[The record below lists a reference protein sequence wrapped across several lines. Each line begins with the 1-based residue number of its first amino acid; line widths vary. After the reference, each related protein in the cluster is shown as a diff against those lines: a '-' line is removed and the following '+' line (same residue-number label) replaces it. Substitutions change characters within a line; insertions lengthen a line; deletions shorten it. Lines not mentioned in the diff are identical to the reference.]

1 MKNYFHLAAFHKVRF
16 NCMTIRVTKIGQLR
30 ENTEQL
36 QNSKITE
43 SLRKNL
49 WEEIFNQV
57 GYSA

>member
-1 MKNYFHLAAFHKVRF
+1 
-16 NCMTIRVTKIGQLR
+16 MTIRVTKIGQLR
-30 ENTEQL
+30 ESTEQL